1 MKKANLI
8 WEPLLTPTTTKS
20 KKFLATEKGSG
31 GPFGGALNNPL
42 QDYHV
47 VKVELK
53 VLQHVTQTVA
63 GEDYHIVKIELKV
76 LLRNAQMI
84 AEDDFQDGHKQLFG
98 FNS

>member
-1 MKKANLI
+1 MKKANPV
-8 WEPLLTPTTTKS
+8 WEPLLSPVPTKS
-20 KKFLATEKGSG
+20 KKLVATEKGTG
-31 GPFGGALNNPL
+31 GPFGGALNNPF

-53 VLQHVTQTVA
+53 VL
-63 GEDYHIVKIELKV
+63 
-76 LLRNAQMI
+76 LRDAQMI

>member
-1 MKKANLI
+1 MSKQKSLKMRKVRKSHLMKKANLV
-8 WEPLLTPTTTKS
+8 WEPLLSPTPTKS
-20 KKFLATEKGSG
+20 KKYLATEKGSG
-31 GPFGGALNNPL
+31 GPFRGALNNPL

-53 VLQHVTQTVA
+53 VL
-63 GEDYHIVKIELKV
+63 
-76 LLRNAQMI
+76 LRDAQMN